1 MLILILLLSSIYT
14 LYSLKLF
21 PLDDIT
27 FLKKNNIKKELSNMI
42 STDNYEPVILDGEKT
57 ILKKDYCK
65 LLCEMNNFN
74 FKEYSFDQ
82 FINYK
87 PYYRYE
93 RTLLFVNDFLVDNGR
108 ILKYNEENELL
119 QIPETNNLIILQ
131 SDNIDTIPLKD
142 SKLLKNFRIL
152 SFPKITKKDII
163 EYIYKVI
170 DYNNYSD
177 DLYIINWNNYK
188 NIENLD
194 FEKLNIL
201 LFDIDIMI
209 KNKNDKKIIFE
220 KIDYIINSLAI
231 I

>member
-1 MLILILLLSSIYT
+1 MLILILLLNGIYT

-27 FLKKNNIKKELSNMI
+27 FLKKNNIKKELSSMI
-42 STDNYEPVILDGEKT
+42 LTDNYEPVILDGEKT
-57 ILKKDYCK
+57 TLKKDYCK

-87 PYYRYE
+87 PYYRCE
-93 RTLLFVNDFLVDNGR
+93 KTLLFVNDFLVDNGR

-131 SDNIDTIPLKD
+131 SDNIDNIPLKD

-152 SFPKITKKDII
+152 KFPKITRKDII
-163 EYIYKVI
+163 EYIYKII